1 MEIFMKK
8 FILGSMIA
16 FSTLAN
22 AANSGI
28 DPQYLKI
35 KIYKFAVSTSEYCT
49 NPQVILSNA
58 NPEYEDLL
66 SSPMF
71 GTGSVSNGTY
81 KCVMIEM
88 SDNIKFAPNENTDAG
103 GCIAGQEKTLD
114 LCRGGESTKTIAG
127 PTVGC
132 QVGEDRVV
140 LYLSVATIPTVNG
153 YSSWIPPVAS
163 ELRNGL
169 KLNGALVVNGSSSG
183 TFIIDG
189 RGQVSDL
196 VANGGTCELDAP
208 VFSFR

>member
-1 MEIFMKK
+1 MKK
-8 FILGSMIA
+8 FILGMMIVS
-16 FSTLAN
+16 STLAN

-58 NPEYEDLL
+58 NPVYEDLL

-71 GTGSVSNGTY
+71 GTGSISNGTY

-88 SDNIKFAPNENTDAG
+88 SDNIKFASNENSDAG
-103 GCIAGQEKTLD
+103 GCIAGQENTLD

-127 PTVGC
+127 QTVGC
-132 QVGEDRVV
+132 QVGEDRVT
-140 LYLSVATIPTVNG
+140 LYLSVATVPSEDG
-153 YSSWIPPVAS
+153 YSSWFPPIVS
-163 ELRNGL
+163 ELRYGIQ
-169 KLNGALVVNGSSSG
+169 LNGALIINGSSSG
-183 TFIIDG
+183 TFVIDG
-189 RGQVSDL
+189 RGKVSDITG
-196 VANGGTCELDAP
+196 NGGTCELDAP